1 MTLRLPFG
9 LQPPVAL
16 VAKVLGGLSL
26 GLALALAFT
35 VIWGRAGWRTAE
47 SYQLAH
53 RLQKEAYQS
62 AQSAARNKAL
72 AQRIRTENRYAEL
85 SRQADYAENQVADL
99 RAAADRFGRLRAQAA
114 RGASGGTPAAAPRDP
129 AQDRDRPG
137 ENALAEPGILLTKP
151 EYDELVTNTLRLER
165 VRRWGET
172 LIQDGLALPEVEFG
186 APVSE
191 PLPN

>member
-9 LQPPVAL
+9 LQAPAAL
-16 VAKVLGGLSL
+16 VAKVLGGLAL

-35 VIWGRAGWRTAE
+35 VVWGRAGWRTAE

-62 AQSAARNKAL
+62 AQAAARNKEL

-99 RAAADRFGRLRAQAA
+99 RAAADRFGRLRAGAA
-114 RGASGGTPAAAPRDP
+114 RCTPGRSLATAPGYP
-129 AQDRDRPG
+129 ATDRDRPS
-137 ENALAEPGILLTKP
+137 ENALADPGILLTKP
-151 EYDELVTNTLRLER
+151 EYDELVANTLRLER

-172 LIQDGLALPEVEFG
+172 LIQDGLALPEAEFG
-186 APVSE
+186 KHDINSAP
-191 PLPN
+191 

>member
-1 MTLRLPFG
+1 MTLHLPFG
-9 LQPPVAL
+9 FQPPAAL

-26 GLALALAFT
+26 GLALALAAS
-35 VIWGRAGWRTAE
+35 VIWGQAGWRTAE
-47 SYQLAH
+47 SYKLAH

-62 AQSAARNKAL
+62 AQAAARNKAL

-114 RGASGGTPAAAPRDP
+114 RGAPGRSLATAPGYP

-137 ENALAEPGILLTKP
+137 ENALAEPGVLLTKP
-151 EYDELVTNTLRLER
+151 EYDELVANTLRLER

-172 LIQDGLALPEVEFG
+172 LIQGGLALPEVEFG
-186 APVSE
+186 KNDITGAP
-191 PLPN
+191 

>member
-9 LQPPVAL
+9 LQPPAAL

-62 AQSAARNKAL
+62 AQAAARNKAL

-99 RAAADRFGRLRAQAA
+99 RAAADRFGRLRAGAA
-114 RGASGGTPAAAPRDP
+114 RGAPGRSPATAPGYP

-137 ENALAEPGILLTKP
+137 TDAVVLTKP
-151 EYDELVTNTLRLER
+151 EYEILVENTLRLER
-165 VRRWGET
+165 VKRWGDA
-172 LIQDGLALPEVEFG
+172 LIMEKLALPEAAFG
-186 APVSE
+186 QPEEE
-191 PLPN
+191 PTP

>member
-9 LQPPVAL
+9 LQPPATL

-35 VIWGRAGWRTAE
+35 VVWGRAGWRTAE

-62 AQSAARNKAL
+62 AQAAARNKAL

-114 RGASGGTPAAAPRDP
+114 RGAPGRSLATAPGYP

-137 ENALAEPGILLTKP
+137 ENALAEPGVLLTKP
-151 EYDELVTNTLRLER
+151 EYDELVANTLRLER

-186 APVSE
+186 ASAFSPS
-191 PLPN
+191 P

>member
-9 LQPPVAL
+9 LQPPAAL

-62 AQSAARNKAL
+62 AQAAARNKAL

-114 RGASGGTPAAAPRDP
+114 RGAPGGTLAAAPGNP

-137 ENALAEPGILLTKP
+137 ENALASPGILLTKP
-151 EYDELVTNTLRLER
+151 EYDELVANTLRLER

-172 LIQDGLALPEVEFG
+172 LIQGGLALPEVEFG
-186 APVSE
+186 KNDITGAP
-191 PLPN
+191 